1 MDASGGSSANT
12 TDEEAERST
21 PTPPA
26 VTLTSATR
34 QPGSSRNRSTA
45 SPRSAGGVA
54 PSSRTKPS
62 TRRARSFAFSFS
74 FSFSSRVSSP
84 AGPRPG
90 RPTRAGAPRAGTRG
104 RRCRTWFA
112 MPSMTS
118 LWCAKM
124 TILGGAAASSASAA
138 SPSAAA
144 LASGPPSSTRSTS
157 LSHLIAPGSF
167 TSAASR
173 WRDTDF
179 LVVPR
184 DAPRE
189 AFSDARSS
197 SLSPL
202 VSPLVSLV
210 SLVSL
215 ASPSPS
221 PSPRRWAPCRAVSM
235 GTTCLRFGGRSART
249 CVFRRRI
256 ITSFVSSAWSSCSLL
271 PPVRS
276 YAGAGLGCSAGFGFG
291 ARATSFKSQ

>member
-90 RPTRAGAPRAGTRG
+90 RPTCAAAPRAGTRG

-112 MPSMTS
+112 MLSMTS

-124 TILGGAAASSASAA
+124 TILGGAAASSVSAA

-157 LSHLIAPGSF
+157 WSHLIAPGSF
-167 TSAASR
+167 TSAALR
-173 WRDTDF
+173 WRDTDA
-179 LVVPR
+179 PR

-189 AFSDARSS
+189 ASPNARSS

-202 VSPLVSLV
+202 VSPLV

-276 YAGAGLGCSAGFGFG
+276 YAGAGLGWSAGLGFG

>member
-74 FSFSSRVSSP
+74 FSSRVSSP

-90 RPTRAGAPRAGTRG
+90 RPTCAAAPRAGTRG

-112 MPSMTS
+112 MLSMTS

-124 TILGGAAASSASAA
+124 TILGGAAASSVSAA

-157 LSHLIAPGSF
+157 WSHLIAPGSF
-167 TSAASR
+167 TSAALR
-173 WRDTDF
+173 WRDTDA
-179 LVVPR
+179 PR
-184 DAPRE
+184 DAPLRI
-189 AFSDARSS
+189 ASSDARSS

-202 VSPLVSLV
+202 VSPLV